1 MVLVVRYRR
10 KVVVYMVRSR
20 EIKDWVLVFELYVG
34 LMGDN
39 FRDVLLGY
47 LFIFCN
53 IKNKVINKEKFNL
66 LLI

>member
-10 KVVVYMVRSR
+10 KVVVYMVRSK
-20 EIKDWVLVFELYVG
+20 EIKDWVSVFELYVG

-39 FRDVLLGY
+39 FRGVLIGY

-53 IKNKVINKEKFNL
+53 IKIK
-66 LLI
+66 